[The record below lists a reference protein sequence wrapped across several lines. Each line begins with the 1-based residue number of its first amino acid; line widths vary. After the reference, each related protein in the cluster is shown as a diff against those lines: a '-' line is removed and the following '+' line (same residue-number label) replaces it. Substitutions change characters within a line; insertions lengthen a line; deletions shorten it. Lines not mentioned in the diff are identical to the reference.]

1 MIMEVGKMPAEVMGS
16 GSCCMRIWRAGKSTA
31 SRVVTMPM
39 FVFEGSAGTMDFGLG
54 VVLVAAA
61 ASVMASWAVLK
72 RPARPAICLTSEI
85 VRGKNL

>member
-1 MIMEVGKMPAEVMGS
+1 
-16 GSCCMRIWRAGKSTA
+16 
-31 SRVVTMPM
+31 MPM